1 MFTFFF
7 TNNVNE
13 KIGALCKPPY
23 KSVYF
28 FCLDKKIKSY
38 QKKKKKDKKIKESKD
53 RVKSTH

>member
-38 QKKKKKDKKIKESKD
+38 QKKKKKIRKLKKAKI
-53 RVKSTH
+53 V